1 MKFGLFS
8 INMGTCADP
17 ETAAAVGRAAE
28 EAGFDSLWAGEH
40 VVLPDPQAPPSPA
53 PPQTRIVD
61 PVIALTYVA
70 AVTGTVRLGT
80 GIIILPQR
88 NPLVLGKEL
97 ASLDVLSKGRL
108 SFGIGIGYLK
118 PEFDA
123 IGVPFD
129 RKGARTEDSL
139 KAMLALWTMPKPEYR
154 GQFFSFGGID
164 AHPRPIQKPHPQI
177 VFGGHTPEAFSRSAR
192 LAQGW
197 YGFALDTKATAECLE
212 GLRKACSD
220 SGKRFDALEISVT
233 PVTGGKLV
241 SSAPPTRDAAKAFA
255 DLGVHRLIIYPPAGT
270 ADKAALLRYV
280 DEAAKNLI
288 GKV

>member
-8 INMGTCADP
+8 INMGSCADP
-17 ETAAAVGRAAE
+17 ETAAAVARAAE
-28 EAGFDSLWAGEH
+28 DAGFDSLWAGEH

-53 PPQTRIVD
+53 PPQTPIVD
-61 PVIALTYVA
+61 PVIALTYLA
-70 AVTGTVRLGT
+70 AVTRKVRLGT

-129 RKGARTEDSL
+129 RKGARTEESL

-164 AHPRPIQKPHPQI
+164 AHPRPVQKPFPQI
-177 VFGGHTPEAFSRSAR
+177 VFGGHTPEAFSRTAR

-197 YGFALDTKATAECLE
+197 YGFALDSKATAKCLE

-241 SSAPPTRDAAKAFA
+241 SSSPPAADQAKAFA
-255 DLGVHRLIIYPPAGT
+255 DLGVHRLIVYPPAGT
-270 ADKAALLRYV
+270 ADKSALLRYV
-280 DEAAKNLI
+280 DEVAKNLI